1 MCHAKEFVLHH
12 AQPTFAVPRVLDCD
26 SSTFVLSCD
35 RSLSTPPTA
44 IMGPPLMPTQA
55 GFALIASRPAVQIEM
70 FVDLVC
76 PFSMKMYNTVYNDVL
91 PKLAGKTDL
100 NIVVNQVPQPW
111 HPQGTYVHEAA
122 FAVKAAAPDAYPAYL
137 SAVYKAFESGKFKD
151 DDTIDKSR
159 KQIYAELLDLLA
171 TGDDTLKAVDV
182 AAVTK
187 LLTLQGEGNAGTPM
201 TQHIKWACKY
211 HRSRGVHVTPTVH
224 VNGLEAGIVSSG
236 WTGEQWLKFI
246 EPST

>member
-1 MCHAKEFVLHH
+1 MDGASASVF
-12 AQPTFAVPRVLDCD
+12 RVACRVKDRMKRQRSTATIISESVVTCVMRKSLFCITDGERADQHSRRSATCFCLEL
-26 SSTFVLSCD
+26 SS
-35 RSLSTPPTA
+35 RSLLPTPTA

-137 SAVYKAFESGKFKD
+137 SAVYKAFESGKFRD

-159 KQIYAELLDLLA
+159 KQIYAELLDQRF
-171 TGDDTLKAVDV
+171 G
-182 AAVTK
+182 
-187 LLTLQGEGNAGTPM
+187 
-201 TQHIKWACKY
+201 
-211 HRSRGVHVTPTVH
+211 
-224 VNGLEAGIVSSG
+224 
-236 WTGEQWLKFI
+236 
-246 EPST
+246 